1 MIIRQI
7 FNNNVIRAE
16 NQVGHEFVVIGNG
29 LGFKKKNGQPVDED
43 KIEKTF
49 VLKSDK
55 IPQKLIDLIGETS
68 VEYLKLADEIV
79 GHAKKEMGDIFS
91 DNIYISLIDH
101 IQFAITR
108 YRKSVGLKNSLLWQ
122 IKKFYKKEFGIG
134 MNAVEL
140 IQEQFGIQMDEHE
153 ASFIAMHFVNARQD
167 AQGMKQT
174 VEITEVIDDIFN
186 IVTNHYH
193 IALDENSFNYSRFI
207 THLQYFVQRMLSNEQ
222 EQFASGD
229 NFLYEQVK
237 DKYNKAFE
245 CTQRINQY
253 LEDKFESAMSID
265 EKVYLT
271 IHIQRVTS
279 RNELLDTE

>member
-29 LGFKKKNGQPVDED
+29 LGFKKKNGQRVDEE

-68 VEYLKLADEIV
+68 VEYLKVADEIV
-79 GHAKKEMGDIFS
+79 GSAKKEMGDIFS

-101 IQFAITR
+101 IQFAISR

-122 IKKFYKKEFGIG
+122 IKKFYKKEFMIG
-134 MNAVEL
+134 MNAL
-140 IQEQFGIQMDEHE
+140 DIIHAQFGIQMDEHE

-167 AQGMKQT
+167 GQGMKQT

-186 IVTNHYH
+186 IVTDYYQ
-193 IALDENSFNYSRFI
+193 ITLDETSFNYSRFI
-207 THLQYFVQRMLSNEQ
+207 THLQYFAQRLLSNEQ
-222 EQFASGD
+222 EQLASGD
-229 NFLYEQVK
+229 NFLYDQVK
-237 DKYNKAFE
+237 EKYERAFQ
-245 CTQRINQY
+245 CTQLINQY
-253 LEDKFESAMSID
+253 LESKHESAMSID

-279 RNELLDTE
+279 RNDLADA

>member
-29 LGFKKKNGQPVDED
+29 LGFKKKNGQRVDEE

-68 VEYLKLADEIV
+68 VEYLKVADEIV
-79 GHAKKEMGDIFS
+79 GSAKKEMGNIFS

-101 IQFAITR
+101 IQFAISR

-122 IKKFYKKEFGIG
+122 IKKFYKKEFMIG
-134 MNAVEL
+134 MNAL
-140 IQEQFGIQMDEHE
+140 DIIHAQFGIQMDEHE

-167 AQGMKQT
+167 GQGMKQT

-186 IVTNHYH
+186 IVTDYYQ
-193 IALDENSFNYSRFI
+193 ITLDETSFNYSRFI
-207 THLQYFVQRMLSNEQ
+207 THLQYFAQRLLSNEQ
-222 EQFASGD
+222 EQLASGD
-229 NFLYEQVK
+229 NFLYDQVK
-237 DKYNKAFE
+237 EKYERAFQ
-245 CTQRINQY
+245 CTQLINQY
-253 LEDKFESAMSID
+253 LELKHESAMSID

-279 RNELLDTE
+279 RNDLADA